1 MSLLTLGDSP
11 AKGFLLSYRART
23 SGFLLPAYRA
33 MVAVMLKN
41 PLVILLIPVTC
52 VGILLNVVQ
61 IVTGDF
67 SHPLYSQGKT
77 LTLLGGIGCVLYALS
92 VYRRRRRGK

>member
-1 MSLLTLGDSP
+1 
-11 AKGFLLSYRART
+11 
-23 SGFLLPAYRA
+23 

-67 SHPLYSQGKT
+67 SHPLYSQGKI
-77 LTLLGGIGCVLYALS
+77 LALLGGIGCVLYTLS